1 MSIEQKIAAILA
13 ESKSKKVVSEEVKE
27 MGSQGGP
34 NNKVREHESG
44 HEESHLKGFT
54 DGVTKIEDGTEEE
67 TNFRNSEQ
75 EQNEGEEGTQDHSGD
90 NQVNKHA
97 ERGDQKPIRNKN
109 TVRVEDEEEA
119 GHDDEKQSIHKAI
132 NIPMK
137 EDIDAMLAGAEL
149 TEEFK
154 TKAATIFEAAVL
166 ARVKAATAVI
176 EESYA
181 EQLAEEVESIKEG
194 LVEKVDGYLGYIVE
208 QWVQENELALE
219 SGMKSEIME
228 SFIEGMKSVFAEHYI
243 EVPEEKFDVLADLQ
257 EQLSEVAAKLD
268 EQLEANVGLTKVV
281 NEQKRVT
288 AIAEAAD
295 GLTDTEVE
303 KFAALA
309 EELSYED
316 LDTYATKLQ
325 TIREN
330 YFGKS
335 KAAVSTVKSA
345 VTDTPVEQL
354 TEEAPIDPSVK
365 KYLSVLDKF
374 KQ

>member
-54 DGVTKIEDGTEEE
+54 DGVTKVDGAEES
-67 TNFRNSEQ
+67 NKKNSTQDQ
-75 EQNEGEEGTQDHSGD
+75 EEGEEGTSEHDHD
-90 NQVNKHA
+90 NQANKHA
-97 ERGDQKPIRNKN
+97 EGGDRTPIRKGDAVKEPH
-109 TVRVEDEEEA
+109 TGE
-119 GHDDEKQSIHKAI
+119 AI
-132 NIPMK
+132 NIPSMK
-137 EDIDAMLAGAEL
+137 EDLDAMLSGVEL

-166 ARVKAATAVI
+166 ARVKAETAII

-268 EQLEANVGLTKVV
+268 EQLEANVELTKVV

-288 AIAEAAD
+288 AIAEAAE

-316 LDTYATKLQ
+316 LDTYASKLS

-335 KAAVSTVKSA
+335 KATTSTVKSA
-345 VTDTPVEQL
+345 VSDTPIDQL
-354 TEEAPIDPSVK
+354 TEAAPIDPSVK
-365 KYLSVLDKF
+365 KYLDVLDKF